1 MHKPTAQSKM
11 KTLLVKLGKDGEYI
25 QRLENGKFNVYW
37 SNQDQYDEYTSE
49 MISTME
55 TEANQL
61 RLEVADLKTQA
72 DGFNKEIHAL
82 QNRPTIDALRE
93 QLASY
98 TAQLSDLQARASA
111 KEGAPPIDP
120 KARDKLIK
128 KGKEWLKLW
137 KTRKDNVMEAID
149 TMSENFNKKPKKFAN
164 DLELDTTLG
173 IKPAPYN
180 IIKDKF
186 KQLTG
191 SAKPMVSNK
200 RKR

>member
-1 MHKPTAQSKM
+1 M

-25 QRLENGKFNVYW
+25 KRLENGKFNVYW
-37 SNQDQYDEYTSE
+37 ANQDQYDEYTSE

-72 DGFNKEIHAL
+72 DDFNKEIHAL
-82 QNRPTIDALRE
+82 QSRPTIDALRE

-137 KTRKDNVMEAID
+137 KIRKDNVMDAID
-149 TMSENFNKKPKKFAN
+149 SMSENFNKKPKKY
-164 DLELDTTLG
+164 LPSL
-173 IKPAPYN
+173 
-180 IIKDKF
+180 
-186 KQLTG
+186 
-191 SAKPMVSNK
+191 SNN
-200 RKR
+200 